1 MTVPTQQHRADETW
15 SDFVSVPPVLRELH
29 FGSRVVKCFRD
40 RPKSLFDIFTYGL
53 NDCNDGEAVIFGDR
67 RVSYRELDEAIS
79 RAAGNLSALGI
90 VKGDRVAILLPN
102 CDWYII
108 ILFAIAKIGAVIVP
122 LNIREAAPEL
132 EHILN
137 DSGSKL
143 VVLEPSLA
151 QSLPPKESTP
161 HLLAR
166 VEIMEIASPAPA
178 DRVVHPVA
186 VDEEDVAVILY
197 TSGTTGR
204 PKGAML
210 THLNIAHSVLH
221 YQVAM
226 QITAA
231 DRSILAVPISHVT
244 GLVALVGAIIGAGGT
259 LIIMAGFKA
268 DEFLQLAEHERMTHT
283 LIVPAMFNL
292 CLLQPRIHDADL
304 SAWRVAGYGGAI
316 MPEVTLEKI
325 SRHLPQLSLINAYGA
340 TETTSPAVLMPPS
353 FATDRAD
360 QVGLPVPCAEIFVMD
375 SSGCEVPRGEAGEI
389 WIGGPMVAKGY
400 WNNPEA
406 TATEFVGGFW
416 RSGDVGSQDELGFV
430 RVIDRLKDVINRGGY
445 KIYASEVENV
455 LLDYP
460 GILEVAVVADP
471 CPVLGERVHAY
482 VVAQGQPDFAALA
495 EHCAKM
501 LAGYKVPEHFI
512 LTEALPRNANGKV
525 LKRQLRQG

>member
-1 MTVPTQQHRADETW
+1 M
-15 SDFVSVPPVLRELH
+15 
-29 FGSRVVKCFRD
+29 D
-40 RPKSLFDIFTYGL
+40 RPKSLFDIFAHGL
-53 NDCNDGEAVIFGDR
+53 NKCSDGEAVVFEDR
-67 RVSYRELDEAIS
+67 RVSYRGLDEAIS
-79 RAAGNLSALGI
+79 HAAYNLSALGI
-90 VKGDRVAILLPN
+90 IKGDRVAIMLPN
-102 CDWYII
+102 CDWYVVV
-108 ILFAIAKIGAVIVP
+108 LFAIAKIGAISVP

-137 DSGSKL
+137 DSGAKL
-143 VVLEPSLA
+143 LVLDMSLTPSL
-151 QSLPPKESTP
+151 PHEESTP
-161 HLLAR
+161 YLLGRIEITEIVTPR
-166 VEIMEIASPAPA
+166 VANGIIPPA
-178 DRVVHPVA
+178 A
-186 VDEEDVAVILY
+186 VDEDDVAVIIY

-210 THLNIAHSVLH
+210 THFNIAHSVIH

-292 CLLQPRIHDADL
+292 CLLQRRIHDADL

-316 MPEVTLEKI
+316 MPEVTLEKT
-325 SRHLPQLSLINAYGA
+325 SFHLPQLSLINAYGA
-340 TETTSPAVLMPPS
+340 TETTSPAVMMPPS
-353 FATDRAD
+353 FSTDRAD
-360 QVGLPVPCAEIFVMD
+360 QVGLPVPCAEIFIMD
-375 SSGCEVPRGEAGEI
+375 SSGCEVPRGEVGEI

-400 WNNPEA
+400 WNSPEA
-406 TATEFVGGFW
+406 TAKEFVGGFW

-430 RVIDRLKDVINRGGY
+430 KVIDRLKDVINRGGY

-460 GILEVAVVADP
+460 GIIEAAVVASP
-471 CPVLGERVHAY
+471 CPVLGERVHAH

-495 EHCAKM
+495 KHCAKM
-501 LAGYKVPEHFI
+501 LAGYKVPEKFI
-512 LTEALPRNANGKV
+512 LTEALPRNANGKI